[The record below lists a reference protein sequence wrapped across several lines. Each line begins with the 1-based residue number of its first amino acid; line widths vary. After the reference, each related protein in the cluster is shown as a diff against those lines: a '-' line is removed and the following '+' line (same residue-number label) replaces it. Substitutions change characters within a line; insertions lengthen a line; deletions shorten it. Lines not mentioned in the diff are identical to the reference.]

1 MIQKFYFFRTV
12 KVEGRPRLRPLMGQ
26 NDSMGN
32 PIQENLNVQ
41 ADSIMRG
48 SYPIGTVFGSES
60 LELRTHSSTPFYSAG
75 AIYPMGLALG
85 NYIVS
90 SHMPSKEMT
99 DAWNEFK
106 NRPQTPE
113 PEQATLFTNVGT
125 PTTAGSLLAQI
136 RNDRKYSIPTIDKDG
151 FYIDPKDWQ
160 LLIRN
165 IVSKVNTM
173 MIGPSGSGKCLG
185 KDTPVLM
192 YDGSIKKVQDI
203 KVGEQLMG
211 PDSKPRNVLSV
222 TTGRE
227 ELYKITPAKG
237 DSWVC
242 NKSHILSLER
252 CEKKCNPFL
261 KRWNVP
267 VTEYLAWSKTRKSL
281 YKQWRTGVNFP
292 YKKVE
297 VDPYFLGLWLGD
309 GKTDAPTISSAD
321 YEIAMFLEDYAKSIG
336 CKVSAYYEKSRAISY
351 GIVRDDARN
360 SRTRSAIQEKMDK
373 YNLFSNKHIPEEYLH
388 NCRKIRLAVLAG
400 LIDTDGNNS
409 SGCVDY
415 VTKSEQLKDDVIYL
429 CRSLGLYVNCNSKYV
444 SSRKYWRLTI
454 SGDLSE
460 VPTLLERKQ
469 FKSKHRAKSAL
480 HTSFSIES
488 IGEGDYYGFTID
500 GDHLFLLG
508 DFTVTHNTELVM
520 LACRKLGLECSV
532 YDMGSMYD
540 PVAGLLGVHRLQKG
554 GESVFDYAKFTQD
567 IQKPGVVLLDELS
580 RAPVTTNNILFPCL
594 DSRRMLPVEMAG
606 GDNMRSIAVHPDCVF
621 IATANVGA
629 EYTGTMSLDRALV
642 GRFFPLELD
651 YMPCTEEAKVLSKR
665 SGISSQDAANI
676 VAVAETIR
684 SLYSKQELSCSISTR
699 ETLMAG
705 QLVSDGWTALEAM
718 ELVYLPLF
726 EGTRNDGERSIVSK
740 IFMTR

>member
-1 MIQKFYFFRTV
+1 MTQQYYFFRTV
-12 KVEGRPRLRPLMGQ
+12 RIEGRPRLRPLAGQ
-26 NDSMGN
+26 SDPVGN
-32 PIQENLNVQ
+32 PIEENLNVQ

-60 LELRTHSSTPFYSAG
+60 LELRTHSTTPFYSAG

-85 NYIVS
+85 EYIVG
-90 SHMPSKEMT
+90 SHMPSKEMN

-106 NRPQTPE
+106 ARPQAEKPSQ
-113 PEQATLFTNVGT
+113 PTLFSEEGT
-125 PTTAGSLLAQI
+125 PAVAGSLLSEIKSDSRYA
-136 RNDRKYSIPTIDKDG
+136 IPTIEKDG
-151 FYIDPKDWQ
+151 FYIDPRDWQ

-173 MIGPSGSGKCLG
+173 MIGPSGSGK
-185 KDTPVLM
+185 
-192 YDGSIKKVQDI
+192 
-203 KVGEQLMG
+203 
-211 PDSKPRNVLSV
+211 
-222 TTGRE
+222 
-227 ELYKITPAKG
+227 
-237 DSWVC
+237 
-242 NKSHILSLER
+242 
-252 CEKKCNPFL
+252 
-261 KRWNVP
+261 
-267 VTEYLAWSKTRKSL
+267 
-281 YKQWRTGVNFP
+281 
-292 YKKVE
+292 
-297 VDPYFLGLWLGD
+297 
-309 GKTDAPTISSAD
+309 
-321 YEIAMFLEDYAKSIG
+321 
-336 CKVSAYYEKSRAISY
+336 
-351 GIVRDDARN
+351 
-360 SRTRSAIQEKMDK
+360 
-373 YNLFSNKHIPEEYLH
+373 
-388 NCRKIRLAVLAG
+388 
-400 LIDTDGNNS
+400 
-409 SGCVDY
+409 
-415 VTKSEQLKDDVIYL
+415 
-429 CRSLGLYVNCNSKYV
+429 
-444 SSRKYWRLTI
+444 
-454 SGDLSE
+454 
-460 VPTLLERKQ
+460 
-469 FKSKHRAKSAL
+469 
-480 HTSFSIES
+480 
-488 IGEGDYYGFTID
+488 
-500 GDHLFLLG
+500 
-508 DFTVTHNTELVM
+508 TELVM
-520 LACRKLGLECSV
+520 LACRKLGLDCSV

-606 GDNMRSIAVHPDCVF
+606 GDNMRSIAVHPECVF

-740 IFMTR
+740 IFLTR